1 MLIKN
6 TYKKVL
12 LKNNIRYVQF
22 VLFCAIRQISYIQQ
36 LEREILTSET
46 NKRRWRVRK
55 LLSRSA
61 WEPVP
66 ANLEMVNYT
75 YTLTYYHFLILT
87 LNILISPIWSPIPQE
102 KIEFKLIPNCCLH
115 CWSKLILCWGTYWPK
130 LICGVFCGMD
140 PIQTPNH
147 VTLFLLFVVSL
158 PPSL

>member
-12 LKNNIRYVQF
+12 LKNNIRS
-22 VLFCAIRQISYIQQ
+22 IRQISYIQQ

-61 WEPVP
+61 WELVP
-66 ANLEMVNYT
+66 ANIEMVNYT
-75 YTLTYYHFLILT
+75 YTLTYYHFFILT
-87 LNILISPIWSPIPQE
+87 LNILISPIWSAITQE
-102 KIEFKLIPNCCLH
+102 KIEFKLIPTCCLH
-115 CWSKLILCWGTYWPK
+115 CWSKLILFWGPK

-140 PIQTPNH
+140 PIQTRNH